1 MISSQSFV
9 AFSETLNFNSPA
21 SSVHGTI
28 GPNRIKF
35 LMQARKCDLSAV
47 KNIPNLILATGTS
60 YRPTLQSMGIAN
72 LNKSENLV
80 TNTTAASKYLPKR

>member
-1 MISSQSFV
+1 MILSQSFV

-28 GPNRIKF
+28 GPNSIKF
-35 LMQARKCDLSAV
+35 LMQALKCDLSAV

-60 YRPTLQSMGIAN
+60 YTYIAEYGHCQSEQKWKLGEKHYNGI
-72 LNKSENLV
+72 KIH
-80 TNTTAASKYLPKR
+80 T